1 MPVRSFTARPRRRTK
16 RRELGLAVLADEEVP
31 AAAETVAAAARAAAD
46 EASPVHVH
54 TEPPAVR
61 FAGADAAPRYA
72 GRGAA
77 GAAAGSAAVRGP
89 GAARPRATAVRR
101 RQRRRGRRRGAG
113 SRAAAAGG
121 PAVRRRHERRRRMGR
136 DGAPGGRAAGPRA
149 AGPRAPP
156 PPSPS
161 SSESESDSDSDSD
174 DEAPAAAAPPPAARA
189 SRPRPPPSPSS
200 SSSGESDDE
209 GPAAPPPAR
218 APSPS
223 PSSSW
228 DSSDDDDDDDDAA
241 VVATP
246 VARGLG
252 AAACPRM
259 PRVGDF
265 LAHRHN
271 DDAPLEAE
279 KVLGRV
285 TRVQVRGQT
294 ADIRCAWFNCDE
306 ATGHLEVR
314 RRSFGA
320 PGWRFA
326 SVGEA
331 AREAARA
338 AEACDAA
345 KALALEDVVCQVCG
359 SGDDEAQLVLC
370 DDCDAGAAHT
380 YCLELGAV
388 PDAWR
393 CDACA
398 RPAAPKRRP
407 APKKKR
413 ARPAPADDDADLV
426 CAPKRRPPVAADA
439 ARAKTMPRWP
449 VVGDRLLQRHN
460 DVDPLEAEH
469 VRARVSDFQ
478 APPPEGYES
487 PSRPRRCSAW
497 SRRCP
502 RAAPRRRSATSTWR
516 SRTASGSA
524 ARCASRRRRTR

>member
-1 MPVRSFTARPRRRTK
+1 
-16 RRELGLAVLADEEVP
+16 
-31 AAAETVAAAARAAAD
+31 
-46 EASPVHVH
+46 
-54 TEPPAVR
+54 
-61 FAGADAAPRYA
+61 
-72 GRGAA
+72 
-77 GAAAGSAAVRGP
+77 
-89 GAARPRATAVRR
+89 
-101 RQRRRGRRRGAG
+101 
-113 SRAAAAGG
+113 
-121 PAVRRRHERRRRMGR
+121 MGR

-149 AGPRAPP
+149 AGPPAPPP

-161 SSESESDSDSDSD
+161 SSESESESDSDSD

-320 PGWRFA
+320 RWRFA

-426 CAPKRRPPVAADA
+426 VRAEAAAARRGRRRAGEDDA
-439 ARAKTMPRWP
+439 ALA
-449 VVGDRLLQRHN
+449 
-460 DVDPLEAEH
+460 
-469 VRARVSDFQ
+469 
-478 APPPEGYES
+478 
-487 PSRPRRCSAW
+487 
-497 SRRCP
+497 
-502 RAAPRRRSATSTWR
+502 
-516 SRTASGSA
+516 
-524 ARCASRRRRTR
+524 RRRRPAPPAAQRRRPARGRARPRPRLGFSGPTPRRIRVSVTSPQVLCVVKKVPPSGAAAKKRDFDVAFENCERKRGTLCLAAAAYAVNWRFATEADVERQLGALVDEACGVCGRRDDEASLVLCDGCEAGAAHTHCLGLDGVPEGDWFCAACASQRGSTGTRKTSVSV